1 MEQID
6 LLKTFLRNWVFYEN
20 KNRKINSESTSDNV
34 SAEEVREQSKIFA
47 KSLNIN
53 TETTHF
59 RDFLNEVVTEF
70 SISMGVGESLIKQND
85 YDHDRSWAK
94 RRNINWYYSSAYEKL
109 LYNSFPPR
117 VVPTLT
123 QNSLNMLCSLG
134 DPETTEIWDRR
145 GLIFG
150 HVQSGK
156 TANFIGLIARA
167 ADAGYRMI
175 IVLTTNDEKLRSQTQ
190 KRIDEGFIGHD
201 TGHENKEKVGV
212 GIMDKDYNNP
222 VSITTTKTDNLSSIR
237 KTNITPEMIEKPW
250 LVILKKNT
258 RRLEDLHGWLKTDA
272 VNNKIQDMPLLLI
285 DDEAD
290 WASPNTK
297 KPEEDPT
304 LTNQWIRTILKLY
317 KKSSYVGVT
326 ATPFANIF
334 INHESY
340 TDMLEDDLFP
350 RDWIYSLDAPDN
362 YFGGKKIF
370 LDSTWSN
377 KIVEHIYDAGDYFP
391 TGKKFMQRIPGIP
404 DSLKTAFLEF
414 ILAKSIRSIRG
425 HNNKHCTMMV
435 NAHTRKEITQSIYD
449 EMVHFIKTVK
459 ESVLSNYSMSDSYA
473 LRDPIMKELKYL
485 FDKLHSGSN
494 KEKWEEVKAELY
506 NSIEAVKPSAEYSG
520 SIYKGLDYESYEKS
534 NKGLTALAI
543 GGFSLSRGLTLEG
556 LTVSYL
562 YRDTKFGDTLLQLG
576 RFFGYRDRYE
586 DLIRVHMRESARK
599 NFNDIC
605 DSIENLRIQIRQMI
619 GEQKSPKEFGLY
631 MFNTFSD
638 LFKISSPSKMRSAIQ
653 KEIIIGYSGKI
664 IRSDQLFS
672 KKNILQNNERTVAN
686 FINDIS
692 HHLLNAPLKSGNH
705 KFFSNIKTAS
715 IIQFLRDYT
724 FTEGVAFKFSMLS
737 SYLEEKLT
745 NHPYFDVVFDC
756 VEGQES
762 IANVNFNFGYRSR
775 STWIYSDVDEYW
787 RNPSSAISGPSD
799 LRHII
804 SKEQLQNL
812 KKNDPHKN
820 VSDLIN
826 KDFQSVLE
834 KPVLW
839 IMPFIVTDEKNENS
853 RSDKVYG
860 IEVFY
865 PFIGRDIRQKV
876 VVNSVQAQ
884 QLDLPID
891 PFYINEA
898 YDEE

>member
-1 MEQID
+1 MGMDNFD
-6 LLKTFLRNWVFYEN
+6 LLRTFLRNWVSHEN
-20 KNRKINSESTSDNV
+20 KNRKIESNSTSDNV
-34 SAEEVREQSKIFA
+34 TAEEVREQSKIFA
-47 KSLNIN
+47 KSLNID

-59 RDFLNEVVTEF
+59 QDFLNEVVTEF
-70 SISMGVGESLIKQND
+70 SISMGVGESLVKQND
-85 YDHDRSWAK
+85 YDHDMSWAK
-94 RRNINWYYSSAYEKL
+94 RKDINWYYSSAYETL
-109 LYNSFPPR
+109 LYNSFPPQ

-134 DPETTEIWDRR
+134 DPKSTETWDRR

-201 TGHENKEKVGV
+201 TGDDNKEKVGV
-212 GIMDKDYNNP
+212 GAYKNYNNP
-222 VSITTTKTDNLSSIR
+222 ISITTTKTDNLGSIR

-272 VNNKIQDMPLLLI
+272 VNDKIQDMPLLLI

-290 WASPNTK
+290 WASIDTT
-297 KPEEDPT
+297 KPEENPT

-350 RDWIYSLDAPDN
+350 RDWIYSLDPPDN
-362 YFGGKKIF
+362 YFGGNKLF
-370 LDSTWSN
+370 LDSIWSN
-377 KIVEHIYDAGDYFP
+377 KIIEHIYDAEDYFP
-391 TGKKFMQRIPGIP
+391 TGKNFMHRIQGIP

-414 ILAKSIRSIRG
+414 ILAKSIRTIRG
-425 HNNKHCTMMV
+425 HKNKHCTMMV
-435 NAHTRKEITQSIYD
+435 NAHTRKEVTQSIYD
-449 EMVHFIKTVK
+449 EMVYFIKIVK
-459 ESVLSNYSMSDSYA
+459 ESVLSNYRMSDSFA

-485 FDKLHSGSN
+485 YDKHHSGSI
-494 KEKWEEVKAELY
+494 KEKWEEVKEELY
-506 NSIEAVKPSAEYSG
+506 NSIDDVKPSAEYSG

-534 NKGLTALAI
+534 NQGLTALAI

-576 RFFGYRDRYE
+576 RFFGYRDKYE
-586 DLIRVHMRESARK
+586 DLVRVHMRESARK

-619 GEQKSPKEFGLY
+619 GEHKSPKEFGLY
-631 MFNTFSD
+631 MYNTFSY
-638 LFKISSPSKMRSAIQ
+638 FKISAPSKMRSAVQ

-664 IRSDQLFS
+664 IRSDQILNQE
-672 KKNILQNNERTVAN
+672 NILQNNEQTIAS

-692 HHLLNAPLKSGNH
+692 SQLSSLPNKSKGRK
-705 KFFSNIKTAS
+705 KFDRIQTAS

-724 FTEGVAFKFSMLS
+724 YTEGVTFKFSTLCN
-737 SYLEEKLT
+737 YLESQLS

-756 VEGQES
+756 DDGQES
-762 IANVNFNFGYRSR
+762 IANINFNFGYRRR
-775 STWIYSDVDEYW
+775 STWIFSEVEGYW

-799 LRHII
+799 LRHAITD
-804 SKEQLQNL
+804 KQLENL
-812 KKNDPHKN
+812 RNNNPHKN
-820 VSDLIN
+820 VSDFIN

-834 KPVLW
+834 NPVLW
-839 IMPFIVTDEKNENS
+839 IMPFIVTNEKNDNS
-853 RSDKVYG
+853 RTDKVYG

-865 PFIGRDIRQKV
+865 PFIGRDVKQRV
-876 VVNSVQAQ
+876 MVNTVQAK
-884 QLDLPID
+884 QLDLPLD
-891 PFYINEA
+891 PFYEEH
-898 YDEE
+898 DEE